1 MENFNYIT
9 TEGILLDE
17 IDTINYI
24 VWKIKDL
31 ESKDYSEEFI
41 RSFILSDESI
51 VGGIE
56 ELESLV
62 NLVLKEGNKY
72 F

>member
-56 ELESLV
+56 ELERLV